1 MTAPHKAMAYVD
13 RMFEVL
19 LVALAVGLGNFAAAI
34 GIGVAGVETK
44 TRLRV
49 GLVFG
54 GFESFMPIVG
64 IVLGRQVAGPLG
76 SKASLLGGALLIGT
90 GLYGLVE
97 ARRKRDDPDAA
108 TLPMRRLLLIGA
120 ALSVDNLVV
129 GIALGASGASIILA
143 VITIAIVSVIM
154 TLTGLELGSRL
165 GARFEKWAANS
176 GPSCWLWLV
185 WS

>member
-1 MTAPHKAMAYVD
+1 
-13 RMFEVL
+13 MFEVI

-34 GIGVAGVETK
+34 GIGVAGIESN

-54 GFESFMPIVG
+54 GFESVMPIVG

-76 SKASLLGGALLIGT
+76 SKASLLGGGLLIAT
-90 GLYGLVE
+90 GLYGLIE
-97 ARRKRDDPDAA
+97 ARKHHDDARAA
-108 TLPMRRLLLIGA
+108 TLPMRRLLVIGA

-129 GIALGASGASIILA
+129 GIALGASGSSIALA
-143 VITIAIVSVIM
+143 VITIAVVSVTM

-165 GARFEKWAANS
+165 GARFEKWAGEVGSAV
-176 GPSCWLWLV
+176 LV
-185 WS
+185 AVGVIVMTGVL